1 MPATIIATP
10 GASNANSFATQA
22 EIDDYFAARAP
33 LSPVWVA
40 SDATNIPII
49 IMAQRILS
57 SFAVAR
63 KVLKVGTGSYGSYY
77 LTSQAWTG
85 TIATSTQSLPWGRI
99 GMYDR
104 LGRLIPDGVI
114 PIELK
119 EAQAELAGILK
130 SRDTTA
136 ELAQVTQGLLSLK
149 AGPVELKFKEIIE
162 SAVIPDAV
170 LSLLPGSWLTDEIIT
185 PARRFFFKAS

>member
-40 SDATNIPII
+40 GDPTNIPII

-63 KVLKVGTGSYGSYY
+63 KVLKVIDHVHSYY
-77 LTSQAWTG
+77 LTSRAWTG
-85 TIATSTQSLPWGRI
+85 TIATSTQSLPWPRI

-104 LGRLIPDGVI
+104 LGRLIPDGAI
-114 PIELK
+114 PPELK
-119 EAQAELAGILK
+119 EAQAELSGILK

-136 ELAQVTQGLLSLK
+136 ELAHVTQGLLSLK

-170 LSLLPGSWLTDEIIT
+170 LSLIPGSWLTDEIIT